1 MFSTLIKRLI
11 RISGFV
17 TKEVREIW
25 RQPRLLLSLLLGPFL
40 ILLLFG
46 VGYTGVVPKLR
57 GILVIPND
65 PAFIAQKAALQ
76 EQFSKGIDVLDI
88 TTDLASA
95 QNRLRRHDVDIVV
108 QIPANAA
115 QQIGAGAQAIVPV
128 FYNEIDP
135 VAEGRIVLG
144 TLNYTNDLNK
154 ETVANAFRRGQ
165 TGAGNVSDAL
175 GRLDTALGRI
185 SNDIGSG
192 QLQQAQG
199 DANEVQANSSIV
211 ALSAG
216 LMLQLLQTD
225 PVAGAPADTT
235 QRENLA
241 RTEQSIRSLNSD
253 VAALQQELDSP
264 TPDPTRVQARTDAVR
279 KDVQDLRGLTN
290 QFQQMNAYVL
300 AAPFFGQAHN
310 LAGHPTFLDFY
321 TPGVIALLLQHIAV
335 TLGALSMVRE
345 RTRGSIELFRV
356 SPITP
361 GEILTGKY
369 LGFMLFLAFLSV
381 ALIALAI
388 FGLGVPML
396 GDYLWLALSLALL
409 LFASLGLGF
418 ALSMLSKT
426 ESQAVQLAMLT
437 LLTSVFF
444 GGFFLALNN
453 FWEPVRV
460 LSYALPV
467 THGILS
473 LQDVMLRCQVPDYF
487 YPLMLAV
494 IGVVL
499 AAFSMW
505 RFSRE
510 FRRG

>member
-11 RISGFV
+11 RISGFI

-46 VGYTGVVPKLR
+46 VGYTGVLPKLR

-65 PAFIAQKAALQ
+65 PAFIAQKATLQ
-76 EQFSKGIDVLDI
+76 AQFSKGIDVLDVM
-88 TTDLASA
+88 TDLTAA
-95 QNRLRRHDVDIVV
+95 QNRLRAGGVDIVV

-128 FYNEIDP
+128 YYNEIDP
-135 VAEGRIVLG
+135 VAESRIVLG
-144 TLNYTNDLNK
+144 TLTYTNDLNK

-175 GRLDTALGRI
+175 GRLDAALGRI

-199 DANEVQANSSIV
+199 DASEVQANSNVV

-216 LMLQLLQTD
+216 LILQLLQTQ
-225 PVAGAPADTT
+225 PVAGAPADNA

-241 RTEQSIRSLNSD
+241 RTEQSIRTLNSD
-253 VAALQQELDSP
+253 VAALQQELESP

-300 AAPFFGQAHN
+300 AAPFFGQAQN

-345 RTRGSIELFRV
+345 RMRGSIELFRV

-369 LGFMLFLAFLSV
+369 LGFMIFLAFLSV

-409 LFASLGLGF
+409 IFASLGLGF

-473 LQDVMLRCQVPDYF
+473 LQAVMLRGQAPDYF
-487 YPLMLAV
+487 YPALLAV

-505 RFSRE
+505 RFGRE